1 MIHKPLD
8 ISGEVWQQWSG
19 SGRQSVTLNLAD
31 YVLTANIDLEN
42 MTWEDFI
49 NGNWGAA
56 VTYDYKYQKASKEH
70 LSKYVVVDR
79 IEVKCTKKA
88 TAATE

>member
-8 ISGEVWQQWSG
+8 ISGEVWQQWSD

-49 NGNWGAA
+49 SGNWGTD
-56 VTYDYKYQKASKEH
+56 VTYDYEYQKASKA
-70 LSKYVVVDR
+70 LSNYIVVDR
-79 IEVKCTKKA
+79 IEVKCTQKA